1 MLDKKTCGIAIGMG
15 VVSGMRSL
23 SALAFISHRLSN
35 DMRGKRMGR
44 TASLLKSEHVSGA
57 LTALAAGEMAADK
70 LPVIPP
76 RTEAAPLFGRAAM
89 GALAG
94 AVVADVTRGAR
105 LPAALLGS
113 VAAVVSTLAFYRI
126 RKEAGESTGIPDGV
140 LAMLEDALVLTLGSR
155 LSQMLVDD

>member
-44 TASLLKSEHVSGA
+44 AASLLKSEHVSGV

-70 LPVIPP
+70 LPVIPA
-76 RTEAAPLFGRAAM
+76 RTEPAPLLGRAAM
-89 GALAG
+89 GGIAG
-94 AVVADVTRGAR
+94 AVVADVVGSSMV
-105 LPAALLGS
+105 PAALLGTMG
-113 VAAVVSTLAFYRI
+113 AVVSTLAFYRI
-126 RKEAGESTGIPDGV
+126 RKEAGESTGIPDGI

-155 LSQMLVDD
+155 LSRMLAE